1 MAAEKK
7 KKRAEDS
14 LRCAAGGIGYGRHG
28 ALAADRTVDGGG
40 SHVQRRDGHC
50 HLQGRRLLYDLLDGR
65 DLLCICDDHLLWHGR
80 RGVVDDLRRL
90 AEHDA
95 WVGGGHL
102 DLGHLR
108 LEMLLL
114 LLLLWE
120 LLLLLWELLLL
131 LWELLLLLWEVLL
144 LLLLLLLELVR
155 LRLFMLDVLRRLGR
169 LRDGR
174 KGNGLGRE
182 RVGRRRRTS
191 RL

>member
-120 LLLLLWELLLL
+120 LLLLLWE
-131 LWELLLLLWEVLL
+131 V
-144 LLLLLLLELVR
+144 LLLLLELVR